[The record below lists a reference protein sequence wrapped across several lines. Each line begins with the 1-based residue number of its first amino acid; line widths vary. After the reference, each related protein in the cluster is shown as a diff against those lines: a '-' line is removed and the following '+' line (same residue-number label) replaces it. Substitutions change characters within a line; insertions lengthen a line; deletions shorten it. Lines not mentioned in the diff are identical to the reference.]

1 MNAVAG
7 LISAEQDILLDGCDT
22 VAGLFRDRC
31 RKYGDR
37 VAHREKGFGIWQSY
51 SWADYFRH
59 AQFIGLVLAELGME
73 RGDRVSILSEDRKE
87 WLYCDMG
94 IVGMGGITN
103 GIYTTDSAVQL
114 SYLINDS
121 GSRFLFVENDEQLD
135 KYLEMREDM
144 IGLDKVIVFDRDG
157 LRDFRDPSVMFYD
170 DLLARGAQLQSAH
183 PERFNEGIDRA
194 RPSDVLMLIY
204 TSGTTGPA
212 KGAMITHR
220 NMLYQISAGLD
231 FLDVSETDEQLCFLP
246 LCHVYERLISV
257 HFQLGAGSTV
267 NFAESVETI
276 FENMQEVSPH
286 YFAAVPRLWE
296 KIYSQVQ
303 IRRAEATPLGRWC
316 LDRAISVGLTCVHLE
331 ESGKPIPA
339 GLKLRRSVLDW
350 LVLRNL
356 RSMLGMDRMRR
367 GNSGAAPVSPELL
380 RWFFALGVPLIEGYG
395 ATETCGVAT
404 ANTERDNNIG
414 TVGKPIN
421 GTEVRI
427 GSDGEIL
434 VRGPNVFLGYW
445 NMPDKT
451 AETIDGDGW
460 LHTGDVGRIGND
472 DRLTITG
479 RIKDIIITAGGKN
492 ISPAEIE
499 SQLKFSPYVSDAMVI
514 GDARRYLTCLIMI
527 DQENVEKFAQDN
539 QVPFNDFASLCSADA
554 VRTLI
559 GEQVAAANKL
569 FARVEQIKDFR
580 LIDVLLTPEDD
591 ELTPTMKLKRSF
603 VERNHATLIDSMY

>member
-37 VAHREKGFGIWQSY
+37 VAHREKDFGIWQSY

-157 LRDFRDPSVMFYD
+157 LRDFRDPNVMFYD

-231 FLDVSETDEQLCFLP
+231 FLDVYETDEQLCFLP

-303 IRRAEATPLGRWC
+303 IRRAEATPLGRWF

-331 ESGKPIPA
+331 ESSKPIPA

-350 LVLRNL
+350 LVFRNL
-356 RSMLGMDRMRR
+356 RNMLGMDRMRR

-414 TVGKPIN
+414 TVGKPMK
-421 GTEVRI
+421 GSEVRI

-472 DRLTITG
+472 HRLTITG
-479 RIKDIIITAGGKN
+479 RIKDIIITMGGKN

-499 SQLKFSPYVSDAMVI
+499 SQLKFSPYVSDAVVI

>member
-1 MNAVAG
+1 MVLTDGEPVVVEESPRAVTIANQ
-7 LISAEQDILLDGCDT
+7 IRTMSLLRPQK
-22 VAGLFRDRC
+22 VAM
-31 RKYGDR
+31 
-37 VAHREKGFGIWQSY
+37 REKDFGIWQSY

-135 KYLEMREDM
+135 KYLEMSDDM

-157 LRDFRDPSVMFYD
+157 LRDFRDPNVMFYD

-183 PERFNEGIDRA
+183 PERFNEGSDRA
-194 RPSDVLMLIY
+194 RPSEVLMLIY

-231 FLDVSETDEQLCFLP
+231 FLDVYETDEQLCFLP

-303 IRRAEATPLGRWC
+303 IRRAEATPLGRWF

-331 ESGKPIPA
+331 ESSKPIPA

-350 LVLRNL
+350 LVFRNL
-356 RSMLGMDRMRR
+356 RNMLGMDRMRR

-414 TVGKPIN
+414 TVGKPMK
-421 GTEVRI
+421 GSEVRI

-472 DRLTITG
+472 HRLTITG
-479 RIKDIIITAGGKN
+479 RIKDIIITMGGKN

-499 SQLKFSPYVSDAMVI
+499 SQLKFSPYVSDAVVI